1 MDTGSLLW
9 ILQSLPLGEGEGVWV
24 HVATRVSDM
33 TVYPA
38 GACIPD
44 SGRPV
49 EAVEGALPL
58 GKGLLIADG
67 WYDDEESM
75 EVMVER
81 GYRRRRL
88 RDVFEVL
95 ADNYRNRPRGESTS
109 GSLTNRY
116 GERLKTSRID
126 TTAVQET
133 S

>member
-1 MDTGSLLW
+1 MDTGLLLW

-24 HVATRVSDM
+24 HVATRISDV

-38 GACIPD
+38 GACVPD

-49 EAVEGALPL
+49 EAVEGALPP
-58 GKGLLIADG
+58 GKELLMADG

-75 EVMVER
+75 EVMVERGYLPLIRQCSNRYR

-95 ADNYRNRPRGESTS
+95 ADNYRNRPRGESTF
-109 GSLTNRY
+109 GSLTNRH
-116 GERLKTSRID
+116 
-126 TTAVQET
+126 
-133 S
+133 